1 MPRGRKKQETIAKA
15 DMKDTLLNCRIYTQD
30 QVRVAIAE
38 LCNRE
43 EIPAEAAK
51 RIANVLDSVVSES
64 FSKVMATSGL

>member
-15 DMKDTLLNCRIYTQD
+15 DMKDALLNCRIYTQD